1 MRLATTRGIELPKGS
16 LLIGDRR
23 VEHTDA
29 GVFEQIDPST
39 GEVLAPVTLA
49 GATEID
55 DAVRAAK
62 KAEADWRSLP
72 PARRR
77 DLILAIADQLDDHHE
92 ELSVLRSLELG
103 APKKKGKGLNMAVE
117 YIRYFAGWVDK
128 LEGSTIPINSS
139 VLDYTMPEPFG
150 TVAALTP
157 WNGGVVSVAM
167 KVIPALVAGNC
178 VVLKPSE
185 LATLAPLRFGELA
198 LEAGL
203 PPGVLNVVPGGVAAG
218 EALVAHPG
226 VDKISFTGGTTT
238 ARHVLRGAATNLTPV
253 ILELGGKSANI
264 VFDDGDLD
272 AAVMTTISTALG
284 GMSGQGCVLPT
295 RLLVQDGVY
304 DEVEKRVVAAASS
317 LAVGRP
323 FDEGVQ
329 AGPVISSDS
338 LERILA
344 LIDGARERGDGT
356 LLTGG
361 HRLEG
366 DLTSGFFVAP
376 TVFGRVD
383 NASPI
388 AQDEVFGP
396 VLSLV
401 RFSDENEAIRLANES
416 RFGLGGLVFTRDV
429 GRAHRVAHRLD
440 VGSVGINAFAPMP
453 PSAPFGGVKQSG
465 YGREGGLVGVKE
477 FLRDK
482 NIYVDI
488 GTAS

>member
-1 MRLATTRGIELPKGS
+1 MTIHGIELPKGS
-16 LLIGDRR
+16 LLIGDGR
-23 VEHTDA
+23 VERTDA
-29 GVFEQIDPST
+29 GVFEQVDPST
-39 GEVLAPVTLA
+39 GEVLAAVTLA

-55 DAVRAAK
+55 DAVRAAHE
-62 KAEADWRSLP
+62 AEADWRGLAPS
-72 PARRR
+72 RRR
-77 DLILAIADQLDDHHE
+77 DLILALADALDEHHE
-92 ELSVLRSLELG
+92 ELSILRSLELG
-103 APKKKGKGLNMAVE
+103 APKKQGKGLNMAVE

-128 LEGSTIPINSS
+128 LEGSTIPISS
-139 VLDYTMPEPFG
+139 TVLDYTIPEPYG

-167 KVIPALVAGNC
+167 KVVPALVAGNC

-198 LEAGL
+198 LAAGI

-218 EALVAHPG
+218 EALVAHAG
-226 VDKISFTGGTTT
+226 VNKISFTGGTAT
-238 ARHVLRGAATNLTPV
+238 ARHVLRGAAANLTPV

-272 AAVMTTISTALG
+272 SAVMTTVFTALG

-295 RLLVQDGVY
+295 RLLIQQGVY
-304 DEVEKRVVAAASS
+304 AELEQRIVAAASALS
-317 LAVGRP
+317 VGRP
-323 FDEGVQ
+323 FDAGVQ
-329 AGPVISSDS
+329 AGPVISQAS
-338 LERILA
+338 LDRILTVVDA
-344 LIDGARERGDGT
+344 ARTRGDGK

-361 HRLEG
+361 QRLEG
-366 DLTSGFFVAP
+366 DLASGFFVAP
-376 TVFGRVD
+376 TVFGSVD
-383 NASPI
+383 NSSPI

-401 RFSDENEAIRLANES
+401 SFSDEDEAIRLANDS
-416 RFGLGGLVFTRDV
+416 LYGLGGLVFTRDI
-429 GRAHRVAHRLD
+429 GRAHRVAHALK

-453 PSAPFGGVKQSG
+453 PSVPFGGVKHSG

-477 FLRDK
+477 FLQDK

-488 GTAS
+488 GSRK

>member
-1 MRLATTRGIELPKGS
+1 VTIHGIELPKGS
-16 LLIGDRR
+16 LLIGDGR
-23 VEHTDA
+23 VERTDA
-29 GVFEQIDPST
+29 GVFEQVDPST
-39 GEVLAPVTLA
+39 GEVLAAVTLA

-55 DAVRAAK
+55 DAVRAAHE
-62 KAEADWRSLP
+62 AEADWRGLAPS
-72 PARRR
+72 RRR
-77 DLILAIADQLDDHHE
+77 DLILALADALDEHHE
-92 ELSVLRSLELG
+92 ELSILRSLELG
-103 APKKKGKGLNMAVE
+103 APKKQGKGLNMAVE

-128 LEGSTIPINSS
+128 LEGSTIPISS
-139 VLDYTMPEPFG
+139 TVLDYTIPEPYG

-167 KVIPALVAGNC
+167 KVVPALVAGNC

-198 LEAGL
+198 LAAGI

-218 EALVAHPG
+218 EALVAHAG
-226 VDKISFTGGTTT
+226 VNKISFTGGTAT
-238 ARHVLRGAATNLTPV
+238 ARHVLRGAAANLTPV

-272 AAVMTTISTALG
+272 SAVMTTVFTALG

-295 RLLVQDGVY
+295 RLLIQQGVY
-304 DEVEKRVVAAASS
+304 AELEQRIVAAASALS
-317 LAVGRP
+317 VGRP
-323 FDEGVQ
+323 FDAGVQ
-329 AGPVISSDS
+329 AGPVISQAS
-338 LERILA
+338 LDRILTVVDA
-344 LIDGARERGDGT
+344 ARTRGDGK

-361 HRLEG
+361 QRLEG
-366 DLTSGFFVAP
+366 DLASGFFVAP
-376 TVFGRVD
+376 TVFGSVD
-383 NASPI
+383 NSSPI

-401 RFSDENEAIRLANES
+401 SFSDEDEAIRLANDS
-416 RFGLGGLVFTRDV
+416 LYGLGGLVFTRDI
-429 GRAHRVAHRLD
+429 GRAHRVAHALK

-453 PSAPFGGVKQSG
+453 PSVPFGGVKHSG

-477 FLRDK
+477 FLQDK

-488 GTAS
+488 GSRK